1 MSGAGHWGG
10 GWALA
15 RVTFAGAALLCHLD
29 RAGAIAAALSSPA
42 LRFTA
47 GPLYLA
53 GPALREGAVA
63 WLLWGLALIGLLGA
77 LRGRGW
83 ARPGLLLWL
92 GLSLALIALLGLPA
106 RVPERMA
113 IWGVGMLCLAPIDEA
128 GLLHRRVGALPR
140 QLLVVVMGSLYL
152 STGLLKALEEPAWWS
167 GEALAYDLVD
177 RWHAGG
183 ALAAWLS
190 GQSALVALLSRFTV
204 VFELGFVLLVGLRRT
219 NPPLLIAGLLLH
231 GGIGLLMDVG
241 FLGHFVVALYPVLLD
256 PEAGEAAYAS
266 LRRRQP
272 RLAAALERWIDR

>member
-10 GWALA
+10 GWALT
-15 RVTFAGAALLCHLD
+15 RVAFASAALLCHLD
-29 RAGAIAAALSSPA
+29 RAGAVAAALQAPA

-53 GPALREGAVA
+53 GPALREAAPA
-63 WLLWGLALIGLLGA
+63 WLLWGLGLMGLLGA
-77 LRGRGW
+77 FRGRGW

-92 GLSLALIALLGLPA
+92 GASLGLIALVGLPA

-113 IWGVGMLCLAPIDEA
+113 IWGVLLLCLAPIDEA

-140 QLLVVVMGSLYL
+140 QLLMVVMGSLYL

-190 GQSALVALLSRFTV
+190 GQSALTALLSRFTLA
-204 VFELGFVLLVGLRRT
+204 FELGFVLLIGLRRT
-219 NPPLLIAGLLLH
+219 NPPLLLAGLLLH
-231 GGIGLLMDVG
+231 AGIGLLMEVG
-241 FLGHFVVALYPVLLD
+241 FLGHFVVALYPALLD
-256 PEAGEAAYAS
+256 PEAGEAAMAS
-266 LRRRQP
+266 LRRRLP
-272 RLAAALERWIDR
+272 RLSAALERWIDR